1 MSGLGRTRNRCVGL
15 PIHNG
20 MSTWDERFGSDPST
34 HSQRRIPEDLNDLC
48 FRIVGAAIEVHRALG
63 PGFLEATYEEAMAI
77 ELGLRQLPF
86 ERQVP
91 MPILYK
97 GRVVNE
103 HRLDMIIDC
112 RVVLE
117 LKAIASLEAVH
128 AAQVLAYLKAAGH
141 QVGLLINFN
150 VPILKNGIRRLLW
163 DL

>member
-1 MSGLGRTRNRCVGL
+1 
-15 PIHNG
+15 
-20 MSTWDERFGSDPST
+20 
-34 HSQRRIPEDLNDLC
+34 
-48 FRIVGAAIEVHRALG
+48 
-63 PGFLEATYEEAMAI
+63 
-77 ELGLRQLPF
+77 
-86 ERQVP
+86 